1 MSIVPS
7 HRFHATP
14 LLTCEAI
21 MQNVAT
27 LSLESP
33 YYGARKPP
41 AQRGSKLQRVSD
53 LLILGRATIEESL
66 FLLAWAQREGF
77 ARLGANSR
85 KPSCWLL
92 FWRHAEFVRV
102 CPPGR
107 KAVQAS
113 RWLLCCRHLGL
124 CRGLNAKYIG
134 REWPARA
141 GLHGL

>member
-1 MSIVPS
+1 
-7 HRFHATP
+7 
-14 LLTCEAI
+14 

-77 ARLGANSR
+77 ARLGANSC

-92 FWRHAEFVRV
+92 SW
-102 CPPGR
+102 
-107 KAVQAS
+107 
-113 RWLLCCRHLGL
+113 RHLGL
-124 CRGLNAKYIG
+124 AALWAAPRVCQGM
-134 REWPARA
+134 PAWVRSCA
-141 GLHGL
+141 SLSLASVLAAPRVTSGFDCKVYCA